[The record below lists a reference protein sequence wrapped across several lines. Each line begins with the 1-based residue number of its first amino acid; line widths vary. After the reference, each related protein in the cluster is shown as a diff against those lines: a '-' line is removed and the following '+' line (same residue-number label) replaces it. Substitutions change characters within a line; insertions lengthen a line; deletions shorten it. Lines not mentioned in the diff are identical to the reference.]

1 MTAPTA
7 QSAQSAQHIG
17 TAPTAPASRPKDL
30 RLPALR
36 RFAFAIT
43 LLNVLG
49 HFWLGFEQSW
59 AAPLVALATT
69 YSLELGLEAVAAWQ
83 QRRRP
88 RFLTGGPVGL
98 IDFLLSAHISG
109 LAVSMLLY
117 SADRL
122 WPVAFGAAV
131 AIGSKY
137 VFRVTLP
144 GGGGR
149 HFFNPSNLGITVTLL
164 AFPSVGLAQ
173 PYMFTENLNPFG
185 GWLLPAVLVAA
196 GTFLNGRFTRKLP
209 LVAGWV
215 GGFALQALGRWGLTG
230 NLPLGELLPMTG
242 VALLLFTFYMVTDPA
257 TTPGPPRRQFAFGLS
272 VAALYGLLLAAHVV
286 FTPFIALTLVS
297 AGRGVALWLAA
308 RRQVAAAA
316 ATARQPALA
325 AAGAGAGAG
334 ALAGAAG
341 AVTAAGMAAGA
352 GTGALGGSGAGAG
365 AGAAMPV
372 PARVPAVAAVAA
384 APPPDSAVIVASGD
398 LASG

>member
-1 MTAPTA
+1 M
-7 QSAQSAQHIG
+7 SAQSAQPAR
-17 TAPTAPASRPKDL
+17 TAQPAQSAQTARTAGTAPASRPKDL

-69 YSLELGLEAVAAWQ
+69 YGLELGLEAVAAWQ

-88 RFLTGGPVGL
+88 RFLAGGPVGL

-137 VFRVTLP
+137 VFRVALP

-215 GGFALQALGRWGLTG
+215 GGFVLQALGRWGLTG

-257 TTPGPPRRQFAFGLS
+257 TTPAPPRRQFAFGLS
-272 VAALYGLLLAAHVV
+272 VAALYGVLLAAHVV

-297 AGRGVALWLAA
+297 AGRGAALWLAA
-308 RRQVAAAA
+308 RRQAAAA

-334 ALAGAAG
+334 AGAVAAG
-341 AVTAAGMAAGA
+341 AVTAAGAAA
-352 GTGALGGSGAGAG
+352 R
-365 AGAAMPV
+365 AGAAPTA
-372 PARVPAVAAVAA
+372 PA
-384 APPPDSAVIVASGD
+384 
-398 LASG
+398 